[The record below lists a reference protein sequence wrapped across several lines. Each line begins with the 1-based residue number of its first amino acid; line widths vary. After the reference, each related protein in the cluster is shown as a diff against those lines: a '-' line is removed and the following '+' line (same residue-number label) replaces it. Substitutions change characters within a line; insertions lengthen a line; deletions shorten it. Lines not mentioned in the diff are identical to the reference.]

1 MLHPLRTY
9 ATTPLVHPLL
19 LQGGHNRDEAAGK
32 VTYEMEIC
40 VNKKKKLQNLH
51 HEKGLFD
58 THYRVCYQSETL
70 LT

>member
-19 LQGGHNRDEAAGK
+19 LQGGRNRDEAAGK
-32 VTYEMEIC
+32 AIYEMEIF
-40 VNKKKKLQNLH
+40 VENKKKKLQNLH

-58 THYRVCYQSETL
+58 AHY
-70 LT
+70 